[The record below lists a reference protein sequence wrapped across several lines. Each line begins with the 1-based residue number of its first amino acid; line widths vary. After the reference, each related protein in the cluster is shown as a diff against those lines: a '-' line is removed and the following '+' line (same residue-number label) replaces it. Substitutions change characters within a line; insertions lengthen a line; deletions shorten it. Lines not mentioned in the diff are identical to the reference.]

1 MVVDWDVDGD
11 GWDCVGVDL
20 RKAYYVLRIEEEI
33 GNTQYVI
40 RSRMDAL
47 TGKRIVILGLARQGT
62 ALARFAA
69 EVGAE
74 VVVSDLRPAAMLQV
88 ALDELSDLDIE
99 YVLGEHPMS
108 LLNGTDVLAISGGVP
123 ADSPLIEE
131 ARARG
136 IVLTNDSLEFTR
148 RTPADVIGIT
158 GSAGKTT
165 TTALTGVMGQLGG
178 RRTWVGGNIGRPLI
192 VDLHK
197 MEADDLVV
205 QELSSFQLEVWGEAA
220 DPCVCPQ
227 VAAVLNITPNHLDR
241 HKTMEAYAAAK
252 SYLLRF
258 QPGDGVAVLCKD
270 DVGSRSLQE
279 VVRGRLRWF
288 SMERPVKDGAF
299 LHREQIWISRG
310 EEDGQKVCDVGEIK
324 LRGRHNIL
332 NVLAA
337 VTLADSVGIPVEA
350 IRRAVTTF
358 TGVEHRLEPV
368 GMVNGVQYINDSIAT
383 APERAVAALR
393 SFEEPLVLLAGG
405 RDKDLVWDVWAR
417 EVVARVKGVVL
428 FGELAG
434 VLEKVLGDVMREGR
448 PVVKRVGTMGEAVAA
463 AAAMARPGDVVLL
476 SPGGTSFDA
485 FADFAERGE
494 VFRQL
499 VQEMGADD

>member
-1 MVVDWDVDGD
+1 
-11 GWDCVGVDL
+11 
-20 RKAYYVLRIEEEI
+20 
-33 GNTQYVI
+33 
-40 RSRMDAL
+40 MDAL
-47 TGKRIVILGLARQGT
+47 TGKRIVILGLARQGK

-69 EVGAE
+69 EVGAK
-74 VVVSDLRPAAMLQV
+74 VVVSDLRPAEKLQV
-88 ALDELSDLDIE
+88 SLDELSDLDIE

-108 LLNGTDVLAISGGVP
+108 LLNGTDVLAISGGVA
-123 ADSPLIEE
+123 ADSPLIDA
-131 ARARG
+131 ARAQG
-136 IVLTNDSLEFTR
+136 VELTNDSLEFTR
-148 RTPADVIGIT
+148 RAPADVIGIT

-192 VDLHK
+192 ADLHK
-197 MEADDLVV
+197 MESDDLVV
-205 QELSSFQLEVWGEAA
+205 QELSSFQLEVWGEAEN
-220 DPCVCPQ
+220 PCVCPQ

-270 DVGSRSLQE
+270 DAGSRSLQP
-279 VVRGRLRWF
+279 VVQGRLRWF

-310 EEDGQKVCDVGEIK
+310 DDNGQKICDASEIK

-350 IRRAVTTF
+350 IQRAVTTF

-368 GMVNGVQYINDSIAT
+368 GTVAGVHYINDSIAT
-383 APERAVAALR
+383 APERAIAALR
-393 SFEEPLVLLAGG
+393 AFEEPLVLLAGG
-405 RDKDLVWDVWAR
+405 RDKDLVWDEWAR
-417 EVVARVKGVVL
+417 EVTARAKAVVL

-434 VLEKVLGDVMREGR
+434 LLQSVLKDAAETSGRE
-448 PVVKRVGTMGEAVAA
+448 VTMVRVATLADAVAA
-463 AAAMARPGDVVLL
+463 GAVLARPGDVVLL

-485 FADFAERGE
+485 FADFAQRGE

-499 VQEMGADD
+499 VQELSE